1 MGGSIGAAYMEG
13 FDIGNNGTIR
23 NLMAAHSGL
32 LGRIYDILFSLEIAI
47 STEDFGPSHKQIM
60 GDIGAAATDYVEKV
74 NLLLMEVTNAA
85 GDGSVDSGE
94 KASLTALMD
103 SVTTA
108 MKELSSKF
116 HEGRKAF
123 GKPVCQEML
132 SESFFVFALSAY
144 GRLVIEYTQ
153 MMITDPPVGD
163 SMGTVFVNCIK
174 SLFVF
179 PHVHHGIFIMRYWLA
194 LMLCFIFGVIMDNY
208 GGACAITAVFLLN
221 TRVGPDMM
229 ATLNTLLAVVVG
241 AVCGAILYVYACLG
255 GVGHIVLPIVSFI
268 YWVATIHVG
277 YGGSSF
283 ALVGILM
290 AGLAP
295 FVVVKEC
302 DPNPTDTGG
311 AAGLWIGIRGC
322 IIAMVIVS
330 LCEILSV
337 PGVQG
342 DLAFQSF
349 DAAMQ
354 GLKAAFKDLWA
365 EKDPLPAMEP
375 VPGHIGQSDMFNS
388 GAKLEPR
395 YWKCKW
401 KSGFQAQCNVVATK
415 IRLDILTIKHAM
427 DGSGKVKGESLFKI
441 LNKVPAI
448 AAMAKDL
455 DNTLEDAREISIEL
469 LEHGYGPFG
478 GAAKLDSLEGVDE
491 LDGFA
496 TAIEDVAKIV
506 KFPDSAP
513 DTMEDDELCRLSI
526 IFVMLDYSIKH
537 VAEMIKDAIRNA

>member
-1 MGGSIGAAYMEG
+1 
-13 FDIGNNGTIR
+13 
-23 NLMAAHSGL
+23 
-32 LGRIYDILFSLEIAI
+32 
-47 STEDFGPSHKQIM
+47 
-60 GDIGAAATDYVEKV
+60 
-74 NLLLMEVTNAA
+74 
-85 GDGSVDSGE
+85 
-94 KASLTALMD
+94 
-103 SVTTA
+103 
-108 MKELSSKF
+108 
-116 HEGRKAF
+116 
-123 GKPVCQEML
+123 
-132 SESFFVFALSAY
+132 
-144 GRLVIEYTQ
+144 
-153 MMITDPPVGD
+153 
-163 SMGTVFVNCIK
+163 
-174 SLFVF
+174 
-179 PHVHHGIFIMRYWLA
+179 MRYWVA
-194 LMLCFIFGVIMDNY
+194 LMLCFIFGVVMDNY

-255 GVGHIVLPIVSFI
+255 GAGLYVLPIVSFI
-268 YWVATIHVG
+268 YWVVTIHVG

-295 FVVVKEC
+295 FVVVKQC

-342 DLAFQSF
+342 DLAFQEF
-349 DAAMQ
+349 DAAME
-354 GLKAAFKDLWA
+354 GLKAAFKALWKA
-365 EKDPLPAMEP
+365 EDPCPALEP
-375 VPGHIGQSDMFNS
+375 VPGHIAASDMFNS

-401 KSGFQAQCNVVATK
+401 KSGFQTSCNVVATK
-415 IRLDILTIKHAM
+415 LRLDILTIKHAM
-427 DGSGKVKGESLFKI
+427 DGSGSGKQEGPKLLNI
-441 LNKVPAI
+441 LNSVPSI

-478 GAAKLDSLEGVDE
+478 GASKLDSLEGVDS

-496 TAIEDVAKIV
+496 EAIKQVAGKV
-506 KFPDSAP
+506 KFPDTAP
-513 DTMEDDELCRLSI
+513 DSMEDDLLCQLSI
-526 IFVMLDYSIKH
+526 VFVMLDYSIKH